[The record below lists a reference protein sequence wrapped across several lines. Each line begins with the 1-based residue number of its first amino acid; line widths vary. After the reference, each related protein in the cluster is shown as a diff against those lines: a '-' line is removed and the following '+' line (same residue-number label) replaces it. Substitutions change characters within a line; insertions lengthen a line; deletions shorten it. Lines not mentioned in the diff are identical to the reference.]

1 MIKWYR
7 FKNFE
12 SYLEDCEVDLRVN
25 QKVTHSY
32 FDYELDDKTKI
43 AKVLGV
49 FGANGAGKSNLIKP
63 LSFLSWF
70 VSNSFKGI
78 ERNEKI
84 PYHPHFLAKNENSEI
99 EIDFCFP
106 KDGTEIEEEQFEL
119 EFNYLLEFNKEQVV
133 KEVLK
138 MKTSRLYSTL
148 FSRVLNEKN
157 EYECKVNK
165 KYISSSNLELYKTPK
180 NSSVISYLERV
191 REDQHQDDDTDDSS
205 AYFER
210 IVAFFFGRNDSNLNV
225 SGRTHNVHTA
235 YSATKVYSENLDLF
249 AKMKKL
255 LRKYDL
261 GIDDIEL
268 KETTVLNQDD
278 EEETVLMPFCIHNYG
293 ENKYRLPLH
302 LESSGTQSAY
312 KILASVAQRLDMGGV
327 SILDEFDNDLHPQLT
342 MEIVDLFKDKDT
354 NPKNAQ
360 LIFTSHTMEALKVL
374 RKQHVYITEKENCKS
389 DAWRADEI
397 EGLKERDNLYSKYIS
412 GALGGV
418 PCFD

>member
-7 FKNFE
+7 FKNFQ
-12 SYLEDCEVDLRVN
+12 SYLENCEVDLRVN
-25 QKVTHSY
+25 QQVAHSY
-32 FDYELDDKTKI
+32 FDYELDDKTKV

-70 VSNSFKGI
+70 VSNSFQGI
-78 ERNEKI
+78 ERDEEI
-84 PYHPHFLAKNENSEI
+84 PFHPHFLAKNENSEI

-106 KDGTEIEEEQFEL
+106 KNGTEIEEEQFEL
-119 EFNYLLEFNKEQVV
+119 EFNYLLEFNKKQVV

-138 MKTSRLYSTL
+138 LKTSRLYSTL
-148 FSRVLNEKN
+148 FSRVLNDKN
-157 EYECKVNK
+157 VYECKINK
-165 KYISSSNLELYKTPK
+165 KYISSNIIELRKTPK
-180 NSSVISYLERV
+180 NCSIISYLDRA
-191 REDQHQDDDTDDSS
+191 RDDSHQES
-205 AYFER
+205 DDSKMAFENV
-210 IVAFFFGRNDSNLNV
+210 VAFFFGRNDSNLNV
-225 SGRTHNVHTA
+225 SGRTHNVHNTF
-235 YSATKVYSENLDLF
+235 SATKVYSENPDLF
-249 AKMKKL
+249 EKMKTL
-255 LRKYDL
+255 LRNYDL

-268 KETTVLNQDD
+268 KETTVIDQDD
-278 EEETVLMPFCIHNYG
+278 EEKTVLMPFCIHKYDDNQ
-293 ENKYRLPLH
+293 YRLPLH

-312 KILASVAQRLDMGGV
+312 KMLASVAERLDIGGV

-342 MEIVDLFKDKDT
+342 MEIIDLFKDEDT

-374 RKQHVYITEKENCKS
+374 RKQHVYITEKENSKS